1 MLQTFAPGVWK
12 PDDDPVELYYLP
24 DDFSQAN
31 DLAAENPDKV
41 AELQK
46 LFWEEADKYHVKPL
60 LAGFSPFFG
69 ILPPLAGKTTT
80 TYYGNVQNVAPGKV
94 PRIYN
99 HSYTISADL
108 HIPDGGAEGVI
119 VADAGHLGGFTLYI
133 EDGVLKHTYAFLGV
147 FEYRQVSEGELPT
160 GDVNVR
166 MEFTADEAKPATP
179 GDVSL
184 LVNGEV
190 VGTGRLDHTVPFGF
204 SGYAGLDVGCDNGLV
219 VDRNY
224 ADRAPFAFTGTV
236 KKVVFDVAPH
246 ADADDEHALHE
257 HASQGHTARGITA

>member
-1 MLQTFAPGVWK
+1 
-12 PDDDPVELYYLP
+12 
-24 DDFSQAN
+24 
-31 DLAAENPDKV
+31 
-41 AELQK
+41 
-46 LFWEEADKYHVKPL
+46 
-60 LAGFSPFFG
+60 
-69 ILPPLAGKTTT
+69 
-80 TYYGNVQNVAPGKV
+80 
-94 PRIYN
+94 
-99 HSYTISADL
+99 
-108 HIPDGGAEGVI
+108 VI
-119 VADAGHLGGFTLYI
+119 VADANHLGGFALFVQ
-133 EDGVLKHTYAFLGV
+133 DGKLKHTYAFLGV

-190 VGTGRLDHTVPFGF
+190 VGSGRMDHTVPFGF

-219 VDRNY
+219 VDRDY

-246 ADADDEHALHE
+246 PDAGDEHALHE

>member
-1 MLQTFAPGVWK
+1 
-12 PDDDPVELYYLP
+12 
-24 DDFSQAN
+24 
-31 DLAAENPDKV
+31 
-41 AELQK
+41 
-46 LFWEEADKYHVKPL
+46 VKPL

-69 ILPPLAGKTTT
+69 ILPPLGTNSTT

-108 HIPDGGAEGVI
+108 HIPEGGAEGVI

-133 EDGVLKHTYAFLGV
+133 EDGKLKHTYAFLGV
-147 FEYRQVSEGELPT
+147 FEYRQVSEGDLPT
-160 GDVNVR
+160 GDINVR
-166 MEFTADEAKPATP
+166 MEFAADEAKPATP

-236 KKVVFDVAPH
+236 KKVVFDVAPY
-246 ADADDEHALHE
+246 ADAADEHALHE